1 MAQLVL
7 ITCLLAEPHT
17 CGETVIASS
26 APDDV
31 VTCIRQGETDANK
44 WLAGN
49 TQYTVIGWRCEKK
62 K

>member
-17 CGETVIASS
+17 CSETVVTSS